1 MIVGKKTET
10 PSSPLKKEKYTGF
23 KFAYNE
29 IIGSTGTDKLPEKCS
44 KTNFIKIVWDIKGGK
59 HCGHD
64 HNDA

>member
-44 KTNFIKIVWDIKGGK
+44 KTNFIKIV
-59 HCGHD
+59 
-64 HNDA
+64 